1 MIEEGGEGLWSF
13 CCLDIIG
20 NEKDCFV
27 LVKSNL
33 KAKNQKLHG
42 MAKKREKVF
51 ATAFFKG
58 RERERGTES
67 GFWGPRS
74 IFEFLFLYETNS
86 RTVLWILLKWVSAVL
101 LAWLWKW
108 LLHEAI
114 ISCSLSFALTFT
126 FFDYTV
132 YTHHQIWG
140 VGHGMYLDIMA
151 PTYGMRNM
159 RYNSLTGYF

>member
-20 NEKDCFV
+20 NEKDCFF

-58 RERERGTES
+58 REREREGQRAVFEGHARFLSSCFCMKLTVEQYYEYFWNES
-67 GFWGPRS
+67 LRCYWLGFGNGCCMKQS
-74 IFEFLFLYETNS
+74 FLALS
-86 RTVLWILLKWVSAVL
+86 LLL
-101 LAWLWKW
+101 
-108 LLHEAI
+108 
-114 ISCSLSFALTFT
+114 
-126 FFDYTV
+126 
-132 YTHHQIWG
+132 
-140 VGHGMYLDIMA
+140 
-151 PTYGMRNM
+151 
-159 RYNSLTGYF
+159 